1 MDGQREFKIYIT
13 TRLWILELRYRLSRA
28 LWLQF
33 IFFGGLVW
41 RHDLQ
46 LITSIQPHRPQEHQQ
61 EDHSMPAISP

>member
-41 RHDLQ
+41 KGDM
-46 LITSIQPHRPQEHQQ
+46 TCN
-61 EDHSMPAISP
+61 